1 MVAFSQANGTPDYR
15 AVFGLR
21 ILVNA
26 SNLKKGGGLQVAD
39 SVCGC
44 LGRFREHEF
53 VVVVSR
59 CLEGTAVRIT
69 GYPNVKVVR
78 YDLPKTV
85 GRVLTGLD
93 KFLDGL
99 VEEEGIDAVLTIFGP
114 SLWRPRVLHV
124 SGFARAQ
131 CLLLDSPYYKR
142 MRGRD
147 FIRAYVQQRIWL
159 WAFRR
164 CANVY
169 FTENE
174 FISERLRKVLRG
186 KKVYTVTNYYNQV
199 FDEEERRSRE
209 ITLPPFE
216 GTTLLTIS
224 ANYPHKNLPIIVP
237 TIRYLRERHP
247 GFRFRFVLTVTREQF
262 GEVDDESAGNVVFLG
277 GVPLTECPNLYEQ
290 CDIVFSPTL
299 LECFSAVYPEAM
311 RMGKPIITTDLG
323 FSHSLCGEAA
333 LYYDALSPEAFGK
346 AIYRLAC
353 DKDLRDDLIRKGET
367 QLKHYDNYEER
378 ARKLIGIVETEY
390 GRRSKK

>member
-1 MVAFSQANGTPDYR
+1 MGENYEINHVVMSYK
-15 AVFGLR
+15 

-44 LGRFREHEF
+44 LERFREHEF

-59 CLEGTAVRIT
+59 YLEGMAVRIK

-85 GRVLTGLD
+85 GRVLTGRD

-147 FIRAYVQQRIWL
+147 LIKAYVQQRIWL
-159 WAFRR
+159 WAFKR
-164 CANVY
+164 CADIY

-174 FISERLRKVLRG
+174 FISERLRKVFRG
-186 KKVYTVTNYYNQV
+186 KRVYTVTNYYNQV
-199 FDEEERRSRE
+199 FDEEGRWGRNVVLS
-209 ITLPPFE
+209 PFV

-224 ANYPHKNLPIIVP
+224 ANYPHKNLLIIVP
-237 TIRYLRERHP
+237 TIHYLHEHYP
-247 GFRFRFVLTVTREQF
+247 DFHFRFVLTITKEQL
-262 GEVDDESAGNVVFLG
+262 GIEDNEAEKDIVFLG
-277 GVPLTECPNLYEQ
+277 GVPITECPNLYEQ
-290 CDIVFSPTL
+290 CDVVFQPSL

-311 RMGKPIITTDLG
+311 RMQKPIITTDLG
-323 FSHSLCGEAA
+323 FAHSLCGEAA
-333 LYYDALSPEAFGK
+333 LYYDALSPESFGE
-346 AIYRLAC
+346 AIYRLAH
-353 DKDLRDDLIRKGET
+353 DNKLRSKLIKAGET
-367 QLKHYDNYEER
+367 QLKSYDNYDER
-378 ARKLIGIVETEY
+378 AKKLIGIVECEY
-390 GRRSKK
+390 KKRLGM

>member
-1 MVAFSQANGTPDYR
+1 MVAFSRTKGAVGYR
-15 AVFGLR
+15 TTNKLR

-44 LGRFREHEF
+44 LNRFPGHRF
-53 VVVVSR
+53 VVVVSGG
-59 CLEGTAVRIT
+59 LKGTAERIE

-78 YDLPKTV
+78 YDLPKTA
-85 GRVLTGLD
+85 GRVLTGRD

-99 VEEEGIDAVLTIFGP
+99 VEEEGIDIVLTIFGP

-131 CLLLDSPYYKR
+131 CLLLDSPYYKQ
-142 MRGRD
+142 MRRCD
-147 FIRAYVQQRIWL
+147 FMKAYVQQRIWM

-164 CANVY
+164 CADVY
-169 FTENE
+169 FTEDE
-174 FISERLRKVLRG
+174 FISERLRKILHG

-199 FDEEERRSRE
+199 FDEKDRWSRD
-209 ITLPPFE
+209 ITLPLFE

-224 ANYPHKNLPIIVP
+224 AYYPHKNLPIIVP
-237 TIRYLRERHP
+237 TIRYLHERYP
-247 GFRFRFVLTVTREQF
+247 GFRFRFVLTITREQL
-262 GEVDDESAGNVVFLG
+262 GVEDEEAEKDIVFLG

-323 FSHSLCGEAA
+323 FSRSLCGEAA
-333 LYYDALSPEAFGK
+333 LYYDALSPEAFGE

-353 DKDLRDDLIRKGET
+353 DKDLRDDLMRKGEAR
-367 QLKHYDNYEER
+367 LKRYDNYEER

>member
-1 MVAFSQANGTPDYR
+1 MK
-15 AVFGLR
+15 

-44 LGRFREHEF
+44 LDWFPGHRF
-53 VVVVSR
+53 VVVVSKG
-59 CLEGTAVRIT
+59 LEGTAEWIE

-85 GRVLTGLD
+85 RRVLTGRD

-114 SLWRPRVLHV
+114 SLWKPRVLHV

-142 MRGRD
+142 MKRRE
-147 FIRAYVQQRIWL
+147 FLKSEMERMVL
-159 WAFRR
+159 TWAFRR
-164 CANVY
+164 CADVY

-174 FISERLRKVLRG
+174 FISERLRKILHG
-186 KKVYTVTNYYNQV
+186 KRVYTVTNYYNQV
-199 FDEEERRSRE
+199 FDEKDRWSRN

-224 ANYPHKNLPIIVP
+224 ANYPHKNLPMIVP
-237 TIRYLRERHP
+237 TIRYLRERYP
-247 GFRFRFVLTVTREQF
+247 GFRFRFVLTITREQL
-262 GEVDDESAGNVVFLG
+262 GVEDEEAEKDIVFLG
-277 GVPLTECPNLYEQ
+277 GVPLSECPNLYEQ

-333 LYYDALSPEAFGK
+333 LYYDALSPEAFGE
-346 AIYRLAC
+346 AIYRLAQ
-353 DKDLRDDLIRKGET
+353 DNRARADLVKKGKE
-367 QLKHYDNYEER
+367 QLKRYDDYEER
-378 ARKLIGIVETEY
+378 ARKLIGIVEKEY
-390 GRRSKK
+390 AQRLR

>member
-1 MVAFSQANGTPDYR
+1 MK
-15 AVFGLR
+15 

-44 LGRFREHEF
+44 LDWFPGHRF
-53 VVVVSR
+53 VVVVSKG
-59 CLEGTAVRIT
+59 LEGTAEWIE

-85 GRVLTGLD
+85 RRVLTGRD

-114 SLWRPRVLHV
+114 SLWKPRVLHV
-124 SGFARAQ
+124 SGFARPH
-131 CLLLDSPYYKR
+131 CVLLDSPYFKR
-142 MRGRD
+142 MSRRE
-147 FIRAYVQQRIWL
+147 FFKSEVERWIL
-159 WAFRR
+159 TWAFRR
-164 CANVY
+164 CADVY

-174 FISERLRKVLRG
+174 FISERLRKILHG
-186 KKVYTVTNYYNQV
+186 KRVYTVTNYYNQV
-199 FDEEERRSRE
+199 FDEKDRWSRN

-224 ANYPHKNLPIIVP
+224 ANYPHKNLPMIVP
-237 TIRYLRERHP
+237 TIRYLRERYP
-247 GFRFRFVLTVTREQF
+247 GFRFRFVLTITREQL
-262 GEVDDESAGNVVFLG
+262 GVEDEEAEKDIVFLG
-277 GVPLTECPNLYEQ
+277 GVPLSECPNLYEQ

-333 LYYDALSPEAFGK
+333 LYYDALSPEAFGE
-346 AIYRLAC
+346 AIYRLAQ
-353 DKDLRDDLIRKGET
+353 DNRARADLVKKGKE
-367 QLKHYDNYEER
+367 QLKRYDDYEER
-378 ARKLIGIVETEY
+378 ARKLIGIVEKEY
-390 GRRSKK
+390 AQRLR

>member
-1 MVAFSQANGTPDYR
+1 M
-15 AVFGLR
+15 R

-44 LGRFREHEF
+44 LNRFPGHWF
-53 VVVVSR
+53 VVVASR
-59 CLEGTAVRIT
+59 GLEGTARRIE
-69 GYPNVKVVR
+69 GYPNVKVFR

-85 GRVLTGLD
+85 GRVLTGRD
-93 KFLDGL
+93 GFLDGL
-99 VEEEGIDAVLTIFGP
+99 VRKEGIDAVLTIFGP

-142 MRGRD
+142 MKRRD
-147 FIRAYVQQRIWL
+147 FVKANSQQKVWMS
-159 WAFRR
+159 AFRR
-164 CANVY
+164 CADVY

-174 FISERLRKVLRG
+174 FISERLRKVLHG
-186 KKVYTVTNYYNQV
+186 KSVYTVTNYYNQV
-199 FDEEERRSRE
+199 FDEKDRWSRE
-209 ITLPPFE
+209 ISLPPFE
-216 GTTLLTIS
+216 GMTLLTIS

-237 TIRYLRERHP
+237 TIHYLRERYP
-247 GFRFRFVLTVTREQF
+247 RFRFRFVLTITREQL
-262 GEVDDESAGNVVFLG
+262 GVEDEEAEKDIVFLG

>member
-44 LGRFREHEF
+44 LDRFPGHQF
-53 VVVVSR
+53 VVVLSR
-59 CLEGTAVRIT
+59 GLEGTVRQIEEF
-69 GYPNVKVVR
+69 PNVKVIR

-85 GRVLTGLD
+85 GRVLTGRD

-99 VEEEGIDAVLTIFGP
+99 VEKERIDVVLTIFGP
-114 SLWRPRVLHV
+114 SLWRPRVLHI

-142 MRGRD
+142 MRRRD
-147 FIRAYVQQRIWL
+147 FVKANFQQEVWM

-164 CANVY
+164 CADVY

-174 FISERLRKVLRG
+174 FISERLRKVLHG
-186 KKVYTVTNYYNQV
+186 KDVYTVTNYYNQV
-199 FDEEERRSRE
+199 FDEKDRWSRE

-216 GTTLLTIS
+216 GTTLLTIT

-237 TIRYLRERHP
+237 TIRYLHERYP
-247 GFRFRFVLTVTREQF
+247 GFRFRFVLTITRKQLGVE
-262 GEVDDESAGNVVFLG
+262 DEEAEKDIVFLG
-277 GVPLTECPNLYEQ
+277 GVPLSECPNLYEQ

>member
-44 LGRFREHEF
+44 LDRFPGHRF
-53 VVVVSR
+53 VVVLSR
-59 CLEGTAVRIT
+59 ALEGTAVCIK

-85 GRVLTGLD
+85 RRVLTGRD

-209 ITLPPFE
+209 ITLSSFD
-216 GTTLLTIS
+216 GITLLTIS
-224 ANYPHKNLPIIVP
+224 ANYPHKNLSIIVP
-237 TIRYLRERHP
+237 AIHYLHGHYPE
-247 GFRFRFVLTVTREQF
+247 FRFRFVLTVTKEQL
-262 GEVDDESAGNVVFLG
+262 GIRDVEVEKDIVFLG
-277 GVPLTECPNLYEQ
+277 GVPVTECPNLYEQ

-323 FSHSLCGEAA
+323 FAHSLCGEAA
-333 LYYDALSPEAFGK
+333 LYYDALSPESFGE
-346 AIYRLAC
+346 AIYRLAH
-353 DKDLRDDLIRKGET
+353 DNKLRGKLIKAGET
-367 QLKHYDNYEER
+367 QLKSYDNYEER
-378 ARKLIGIVETEY
+378 AKKLIGIVEREY
-390 GRRSKK
+390 KKGLSM

>member
-1 MVAFSQANGTPDYR
+1 M
-15 AVFGLR
+15 R

-44 LGRFREHEF
+44 LKQFTRHRF
-53 VVVVSR
+53 VVVLSR
-59 CLEGTAVRIT
+59 GLEGTAVRIK

-85 GRVLTGLD
+85 GRVLTGRD

-114 SLWRPRVLHV
+114 SLWSPRVLHV
-124 SGFARAQ
+124 SGFARAH
-131 CLLLDSPYYKR
+131 CVLLDSPYFKR
-142 MRGRD
+142 MSRRE
-147 FIRAYVQQRIWL
+147 FFKSEVERWIL
-159 WAFRR
+159 TWAFRR
-164 CANVY
+164 CADVY
-169 FTENE
+169 FTENG
-174 FISERLRKVLRG
+174 FISERLRKVLHG
-186 KKVYTVTNYYNQV
+186 KKVYSVTNYYNQV
-199 FDEEERRSRE
+199 FDEKDRWSRE

-216 GTTLLTIS
+216 GTTLLTIT

-237 TIRYLRERHP
+237 TIQYLRERYP

-262 GEVDDESAGNVVFLG
+262 GEVDDESAENIVFLG
-277 GVPLTECPNLYEQ
+277 GVPLTECPHLYEQ

-323 FSHSLCGEAA
+323 VSRSLCGEAA
-333 LYYDALSPEAFGK
+333 LYYDALSPEAFGE
-346 AIYRLAC
+346 AIYRLAH
-353 DKDLRDDLIRKGET
+353 DNKLRGKLIKAGET
-367 QLKHYDNYEER
+367 QLKSYDNYEER
-378 ARKLIGIVETEY
+378 AKKLIGIVEREY
-390 GRRSKK
+390 KKGLSM

>member
-1 MVAFSQANGTPDYR
+1 MK
-15 AVFGLR
+15 

-44 LGRFREHEF
+44 LKQFTRHRF
-53 VVVVSR
+53 VVVLSR
-59 CLEGTAVRIT
+59 GLEGTAERIE

-85 GRVLTGLD
+85 GRVLTWRD
-93 KFLDGL
+93 KFLDRL
-99 VEEEGIDAVLTIFGP
+99 AEEEGIEAVLTIFGP

-142 MRGRD
+142 MKRRE
-147 FIRAYVQQRIWL
+147 FLKSEMERMVL
-159 WAFRR
+159 TWAFRR
-164 CANVY
+164 CADVY
-169 FTENE
+169 FSENE
-174 FISERLRKVLRG
+174 FISERLRKILHG

-199 FDEEERRSRE
+199 FDEKDRWSRE

>member
-85 GRVLTGLD
+85 GRVLTGRD

-114 SLWRPRVLHV
+114 SLWSPRVLHV

-147 FIRAYVQQRIWL
+147 FIKAYVQQRIWL

-174 FISERLRKVLRG
+174 FISERLRKVLWG

-199 FDEEERRSRE
+199 FDEEEKWRRE
-209 ITLPPFE
+209 IMLPPFE
-216 GTTLLTIS
+216 GMTLLTIS
-224 ANYPHKNLPIIVP
+224 ANYPHKNLPIIEP
-237 TIRYLRERHP
+237 TIHYLHKHYP
-247 GFRFRFVLTVTREQF
+247 DFHFRFVLTITKEQL
-262 GEVDDESAGNVVFLG
+262 GIEDNEAEKDIVFLG
-277 GVPLTECPNLYEQ
+277 GVPITECPNLYEQ
-290 CDIVFSPTL
+290 CDIVFQPSL

-311 RMGKPIITTDLG
+311 RMQKPIITTDLG
-323 FSHSLCGEAA
+323 FAHSLCGEAA
-333 LYYDALSPEAFGK
+333 LYYDALSPESFGE
-346 AIYRLAC
+346 AIYRLAH
-353 DKDLRDDLIRKGET
+353 DNKLRGKLIKAGET
-367 QLKHYDNYEER
+367 QLKSYDNYEER
-378 ARKLIGIVETEY
+378 AKKLIGIVEREY
-390 GRRSKK
+390 KKGLSM